1 MLGRTLWLA
10 FALLFVGF
18 VVLIFVQ
25 LASGPPE
32 DEEVSKEPT
41 TQETSKEPTTQE
53 APKYQPEKEAPKY
66 QSKGY

>member
-10 FALLFVGF
+10 FAVLLVVF

-25 LASGPPE
+25 LASGPPGGK
-32 DEEVSKEPT
+32 EVSKEPATQETSKEPT

-53 APKYQPEKEAPKY
+53 APKYK
-66 QSKGY
+66 SKSY